1 VLDDKRQPGKFH
13 DATNEW
19 LQSFAVDDVKC
30 LVVCRGPVRK
40 EALDI
45 FESMGIKAAG
55 ILLSE
60 KDSIVYPRSLA
71 PELRSIEDVHTVHRI
86 QDYMGSG
93 QEEKVERIEEIIQI
107 AISNSYTHVF
117 AGYGFMAEDADFI
130 ETVENAGLS
139 FIGPSSSV
147 CRIAGAKDEAKK
159 LARGLGN
166 AVIPGVDDIS
176 ARALL
181 KKAADR
187 KALEALAKAN
197 SLEYKYNDAVELA
210 ENAEQLLL
218 AGYRATIELV
228 TIEDLQEAAGVAAG
242 EMWDDYPSHRIRFKH
257 IAGGGGKG
265 QRVVEKPEDVA
276 SAVMDVL
283 AEVKMTAPGAN
294 RNFLVE
300 LNIETSRHNEIQLI
314 GNGDWSL
321 SLGGRDCS
329 VQMHEQKLLEVS
341 LTKELLE
348 DALVGLQGVAA
359 ETVKGDI
366 ETLARM
372 EAESE
377 RFGVATGLNSVSTFE
392 CIVDGT
398 NHFFMEM
405 NTRIQVEHGVT
416 ELAYALKFTN
426 PDNSAQCFYV
436 EELIEAMVLLAVHGS
451 RLPKP
456 ERVPRFRSG
465 IEVRINATND
475 ALQPHAGGIIK
486 GWSSPIEGEIRFDQG
501 IGTRN
506 PDTGAFVFYNLA
518 GAYDSNIALVLSS
531 GENRDDNLQ
540 SMAEIL
546 RRTELRGEDLKTNMD
561 LHYGLCNWFVGKAP
575 MGKPDTGFMLSYLAA
590 VGSLQKV
597 VNDVDLNFA
606 ATEIL
611 KDLDDPSAQ
620 KAFRTK
626 QTLLLRPLEKLLESP
641 HVLAGFIG
649 RYDGVLWENT
659 QEGLKFRE
667 NPIRFLREIYHYLNI
682 ENARDK
688 APCDVI
694 WDHDEVIMERA
705 ITFYDRVREL
715 AGTTDWKKVQAVL
728 EGDMHDKVAS
738 GDAKLWAA
746 CQAAHRGF
754 QVGLEILL
762 IIPSIGI
769 ESGFSGIEIGEDFTV
784 KFPEK
789 FLDAEAAGRLARVLA
804 PAPKASPDEIAAPT
818 GGSFY
823 AREAPHLDLLVE
835 EGEHFEAGQ
844 PLFIIEV
851 MKMFNKV
858 LAPCSGTVTENRM
871 KDSDGTIVVKGQ
883 TIFKIEPDERIVEE
897 SAADIAARKKSTT
910 KKLLG

>member
-1 VLDDKRQPGKFH
+1 MLDDKRQSGKFR

-45 FESMGIKAAG
+45 FESMGIEAAG

-93 QEEKVERIEEIIQI
+93 QEEKVERIDEIIQI
-107 AISNSYTHVF
+107 AISNGYTHVF

-197 SLEYKYNDAVELA
+197 SLEYKYNDAVDLA

-218 AGYRATIELV
+218 AGYRATTELV
-228 TIEDLQEAAGVAAG
+228 TIEDLQEAAGVVAG

-276 SAVMDVL
+276 SAVM
-283 AEVKMTAPGAN
+283 
-294 RNFLVE
+294 
-300 LNIETSRHNEIQLI
+300 
-314 GNGDWSL
+314 
-321 SLGGRDCS
+321 
-329 VQMHEQKLLEVS
+329 
-341 LTKELLE
+341 
-348 DALVGLQGVAA
+348 AA

-426 PDNSAQCFYV
+426 PDNSTQCFYV

-531 GENRDDNLQ
+531 GENRDDNLR

-575 MGKPDTGFMLSYLAA
+575 MGKPDTGFMRSYLAA
-590 VGSLQKV
+590 VGSLQKIV
-597 VNDVDLNFA
+597 SDVDLNFA

-626 QTLLLRPLEKLLESP
+626 QTLLLRPLGKLLESP

-659 QEGLKFRE
+659 QEGLEFRE

-728 EGDMHDKVAS
+728 EGDMH
-738 GDAKLWAA
+738 
-746 CQAAHRGF
+746 
-754 QVGLEILL
+754 
-762 IIPSIGI
+762 
-769 ESGFSGIEIGEDFTV
+769 
-784 KFPEK
+784 
-789 FLDAEAAGRLARVLA
+789 
-804 PAPKASPDEIAAPT
+804 
-818 GGSFY
+818 
-823 AREAPHLDLLVE
+823 
-835 EGEHFEAGQ
+835 
-844 PLFIIEV
+844 
-851 MKMFNKV
+851 
-858 LAPCSGTVTENRM
+858 
-871 KDSDGTIVVKGQ
+871 
-883 TIFKIEPDERIVEE
+883 
-897 SAADIAARKKSTT
+897 
-910 KKLLG
+910 